1 MTLFKFLKKKP
12 ETSVIDIT
20 GKTGLDLIGHGVLF
34 DRDVF
39 LNWGSDIESQKL
51 YTRKEYRADRTIYH
65 WGERAVLNGLTLY
78 FRTICWNHKQNGDTK
93 SFESIDFLSED
104 SDAEEIFNK
113 ATTHLTGIFG
123 EPKLEE
129 DVKQGD
135 IALEW
140 KKSAVKISLNLFN
153 KERKKVHLEIGWWL

>member
-12 ETSVIDIT
+12 EASVVDIA
-20 GKTGLDLIGHGVLF
+20 GKTGVDLIGNGILF
-34 DRDVF
+34 DQDVF
-39 LNWGSDIESQKL
+39 LNWGADIESDKL

-65 WGERAVLNGLTLY
+65 WGERSVLNGLTLY
-78 FRTICWNHKQNGDTK
+78 FKTICWNHKQNGDTR

-104 SDAEEIFNK
+104 SDAETGFNK
-113 ATTHLTGIFG
+113 AKAHLTEIFG
-123 EPKLEE
+123 QPKQEE
-129 DVKQGD
+129 DVKEGD

-140 KKSAVKISLNLFN
+140 KKGAVKISLNLFN